1 VENSLNETKLKIR
14 SSSNNLF
21 AFSNMVDELECLI
34 EQNKEFLINI
44 NSIQQYHKA
53 WSELEILN
61 ACALDDW
68 EVNGKPS
75 DFDKVWDAKYK
86 QDAINLIEDLVKL
99 LK

>member
-1 VENSLNETKLKIR
+1 MNKIKLKIR
-14 SSSNNLF
+14 LSSNNLF
-21 AFSNMVDELECLI
+21 AFSNMVDELEYLS
-34 EQNKEFLINI
+34 EQNKEFFINI

-53 WSELEILN
+53 WSELEVLN
-61 ACALDDW
+61 AYALDDW

-75 DFDKVWDAKYK
+75 DFDRVWDVKYK